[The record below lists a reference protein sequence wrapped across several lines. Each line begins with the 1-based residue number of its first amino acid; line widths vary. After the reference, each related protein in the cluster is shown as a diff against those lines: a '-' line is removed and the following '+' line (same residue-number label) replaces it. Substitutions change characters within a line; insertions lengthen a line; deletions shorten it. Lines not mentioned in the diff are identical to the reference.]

1 MKAILGKKIE
11 MAQLFDEAGRVTPV
25 TKIKVESLVV
35 TQVKNIE
42 KDGYQAVQIGLGVKK
57 NINRPKADPPRAEK
71 VKEGVPKSPR
81 SYRYLREFRVNDASN
96 FQKGQEISLN
106 IFEPQELVSVQGM
119 SKGKGFQGVV
129 KRHHFHG
136 APASH
141 GTKDQLR
148 MPGSAGPTFPQHV
161 IKGRRGPGRMGYEQ
175 VTVKN
180 LEVMKVDEP
189 NKIIYLKGATPGVR
203 HSLLL
208 ITGEGVKSKKV
219 AEQEVGSEEKEKKP
233 AKSKEAKKK

>member
-35 TQVKNIE
+35 TQVKNLE
-42 KDGYQAVQIGLGVKK
+42 KDGYQAVQLGLGAKK
-57 NINRPKADPPRAEK
+57 NIKK
-71 VKEGVPKSPR
+71 VKEGEPKSPR

-208 ITGEGVKSKKV
+208 IMGEGVKSKKV
-219 AEQEVGSEEKEKKP
+219 AEQEVVSDEKEKKP

>member
-11 MAQLFDEAGRVTPV
+11 MSQIFDENGRVTPV
-25 TKIKVESLVV
+25 TKVLVESLVV
-35 TQVKNIE
+35 TQVKNKE
-42 KDGYQAVQIGLGVKK
+42 KDGYQAIQLGLGEKKK
-57 NINRPKADPPRAEK
+57 NKK
-71 VKEGVPKSPR
+71 KKEGTPKSAR
-81 SYRYLREFRVNDASN
+81 DFRHLREFRIDDIAN
-96 FQKGQEISLN
+96 FQKGQEIKLN

-129 KRHHFHG
+129 RRHHFHG

-161 IKGRRGPGRMGYEQ
+161 IKGRRGPGRMGYEK

-180 LEVMKVDEP
+180 LEVIKIDEE

-203 HSLLL
+203 QSLLL
-208 ITGEGVKSKKV
+208 IIGEGIKKKNTV
-219 AEQEVGSEEKEKKP
+219 EEEALSEGKEKKP
-233 AKSKEAKKK
+233 AKAQAAKKK